1 MRTKNQPRVEI
12 DRNAKAL
19 EVEGLRVE
27 LATSRLDIVDEV
39 TFSIQAGEVLG
50 LVGESGSGK
59 TTVGLAMLGHCRR
72 GVRITSGQV
81 RINGED
87 ILKQP
92 LDRLRRLR
100 GRVVSYVAQDPS
112 AALNPALRIKTQL
125 TETLQVHG
133 YGDSTTERQER
144 LQEMLTEVLLPR
156 DRSFLRRYPHE
167 LSGGQQQ
174 RVVLAMAFA
183 CRPRLIVLDEPTTG
197 LDVST
202 QAHILETVRH
212 LCRSHHVAALY
223 VTHDL
228 AVVAA
233 LAHGVAVMYAGRLVE
248 VGRQRDIFHDAAHP
262 YTRKLLQ
269 AVPDISGRYAL
280 VGIRGHAPM
289 PGRRPEACFF
299 APRCDFAVER
309 CRQEFPPTSTAAE
322 SHSVRCFRA
331 GEVRALDLAVRT
343 QAELPVRTDRN
354 EEPLL
359 SIRGLRSGYRE
370 TEVLHDV
377 SLDVWAGE
385 CLALVGESGS
395 GKTTLARCIIG
406 LHQRSSGEVYLRGT
420 RLPAQ
425 ARARDRRS
433 RREIQYIF
441 QSPYSSLN
449 PRKSVGQIIGQPLR
463 IFFELGRHEREARIA
478 TALERVGLSR
488 DLMGRHPDQLSGG
501 ERQRVAI
508 ARALVAE
515 PSLLICD
522 EITSSLDVS
531 VQAEIVRLLEGLQR
545 EIHLGVLFVTHN
557 LALIRSIAQDV
568 AVMSE
573 GRIVELANVVEALE
587 RPRADYTRALIS
599 QTPRLDF
606 ALDRLSG
613 HERE

>member
-1 MRTKNQPRVEI
+1 
-12 DRNAKAL
+12 
-19 EVEGLRVE
+19 
-27 LATSRLDIVDEV
+27 
-39 TFSIQAGEVLG
+39 
-50 LVGESGSGK
+50 
-59 TTVGLAMLGHCRR
+59 
-72 GVRITSGQV
+72 VRIAKGQV
-81 RINGED
+81 RINGDD
-87 ILKQP
+87 ILEKP
-92 LDRLRRLR
+92 LGELRRLR

-112 AALNPALRIKTQL
+112 AALNPALRIETQL
-125 TETLQVHG
+125 METLQVHG

-144 LQEMLTEVLLPR
+144 LQEMLTEVLLPG
-156 DRSFLRRYPHE
+156 DHSFLRRYPHE

-202 QAHILETVRH
+202 QAHILETVRD

-233 LAHGVAVMYAGRLVE
+233 LADRVAVMYAGRLVE
-248 VGRQRDIFHDAAHP
+248 IGRQREVFHGAAHP

-269 AVPDISGRYAL
+269 AIPDISGRYAL
-280 VGIRGHAPM
+280 IGIRGHAPM

-309 CRQEFPPTSTAAE
+309 CWQEFPPTSVVSD
-322 SHSVRCFRA
+322 SHSVRCFRST
-331 GEVRALDLAVRT
+331 EVRTLDLSVRT
-343 QAELPVRTDRN
+343 QAERPVRADRN

-359 SIRGLRSGYRE
+359 SIRGLRSGYRG

-395 GKTTLARCIIG
+395 GKTTLARCIVG
-406 LHQRSSGEVYLRGT
+406 LHQRSSGEVYLHGMK
-420 RLPAQ
+420 LPAQ

-449 PRKSVGQIIGQPLR
+449 PRKSVGQTIGQPLR
-463 IFFELGRHEREARIA
+463 IFSELSRHEREARIGD
-478 TALERVGLSR
+478 ALERVGLSR
-488 DLMGRHPDQLSGG
+488 HVMGRHPDQLSGG

-531 VQAEIVRLLEGLQR
+531 VQAEIVQLLERLQR
-545 EIHLGVLFVTHN
+545 ESHLGVFFVTHN
-557 LALIRSIAQDV
+557 LALIRNIAQDV

-573 GRIVELANVVEALE
+573 GRIVELGNVEEALE
-587 RPRADYTRALIS
+587 RPHADYTRALIS
-599 QTPRLDF
+599 HTPSLNL
-606 ALDRLSG
+606 ALGS
-613 HERE
+613 